1 MMDDTTKFTNHLLKK
16 IALAR
21 ILCSKA
27 DIFILDRPFLDVEDE
42 TEKLVEKKLR

>member
-1 MMDDTTKFTNHLLKK
+1 MEDTNKFTKTLLKK

-27 DIFILDRPFLDVEDE
+27 DIFILDRPFLDV
-42 TEKLVEKKLR
+42 